1 MRKILGYI
9 SFVLILVSCGIGG
22 NKFRL
27 EGRLRNLNQG
37 EFYVYSPDGGMT
49 GTDTIKVRDGRFS
62 YEKAVQGDYTFI
74 IIFPNYSELP
84 VFATPGTSLNIKGDA
99 THLKEITVKGSK
111 INEQFTDLRS
121 QLNRLTPPEERKE
134 VADYIRKH
142 PESPIS
148 TYLLNRYFVLTI
160 DADFDQA
167 AQLAA
172 VMLKAQPNNARLLTL
187 RRQLDVLKKSRQGAV
202 LPSFTATD
210 LKGRP
215 VSKAQLNGKVN
226 VVNIWATW
234 SYQSGDIQRRLQKL
248 QKTYGSKL
256 AVVTLCLD
264 GNIKDVRHRVDR
276 DSIPWPVVCD
286 GKMFHSPMAT
296 QLGISTV
303 PAMIVAD
310 NSGRIVARDLE
321 PEKVEQELERRLK

>member
-9 SFVLILVSCGIGG
+9 SFVLILVSCGISG

-226 VVNIWATW
+226 VVNVWATW
-234 SYQSGDIQRRLQKL
+234 SYQSGDIQRRL
-248 QKTYGSKL
+248 
-256 AVVTLCLD
+256 
-264 GNIKDVRHRVDR
+264 
-276 DSIPWPVVCD
+276 
-286 GKMFHSPMAT
+286 
-296 QLGISTV
+296 
-303 PAMIVAD
+303 
-310 NSGRIVARDLE
+310 
-321 PEKVEQELERRLK
+321 